1 MEAIAVTVPI
11 LSTRKEGNC
20 GVLGLVLLA
29 VVDMDMNI
37 SATFIITN
45 IFAASDCKYFG
56 ELYIM
61 NVVPFQ
67 YHTNFARNN
76 INYSSFELKIK
87 VLQILVFRIFLKQ

>member
-1 MEAIAVTVPI
+1 MKITLEVLVYVKWQGFNPYNPKSVISKTVFLRQLRSQFPI

-29 VVDMDMNI
+29 VVDMDTNI

-67 YHTNFARNN
+67 
-76 INYSSFELKIK
+76 
-87 VLQILVFRIFLKQ
+87 